1 MLALGPEI
9 QVWKAK
15 GIPSPVR
22 KFISLAG
29 TNVNSGRNLSW
40 EGAGRSKEFRSC
52 GLVLQLLLLHS
63 NTSVSKWPQ
72 NMVAVLRMEH
82 LRERSKHLGK

>member
-40 EGAGRSKEFRSC
+40 EGAE
-52 GLVLQLLLLHS
+52 GLRNSGVVGWYCSYCYYTVTQ
-63 NTSVSKWPQ
+63 VSANGHRIWW
-72 NMVAVLRMEH
+72 LF
-82 LRERSKHLGK
+82 